1 MGARLHTPVSHTKS
15 QPRTGHPS
23 EKEYTAALG
32 RSAACLA
39 CMRLSKSVFPNLCLT
54 EPWPV
59 GLLVHFDVA
68 GSTVQRTR
76 VCNDWWAPQ
85 CQAISRSC
93 KYMGNFPVSW
103 NDSCA
108 CVPHT
113 DMALTSNAAP
123 VPPLSTL
130 RYGAGRAAGGLPEG
144 PPQPPGP
151 QGQRRRHPSP
161 HCATA
166 AARAAHRASR
176 LTRDGCP
183 RGRVSSNRGSSATTE
198 HRRAALRTTR

>member
-1 MGARLHTPVSHTKS
+1 MFDRTVAR
-15 QPRTGHPS
+15 
-23 EKEYTAALG
+23 
-32 RSAACLA
+32 RS
-39 CMRLSKSVFPNLCLT
+39 P
-54 EPWPV
+54 
-59 GLLVHFDVA
+59 HFDVA

-130 RYGAGRAAGGLPEG
+130 RYGAARAAGGLPILPEG
-144 PPQPPGP
+144 PPQAPGP

-161 HCATA
+161 HSHCATA

-198 HRRAALRTTR
+198 HRRAGLRTTR